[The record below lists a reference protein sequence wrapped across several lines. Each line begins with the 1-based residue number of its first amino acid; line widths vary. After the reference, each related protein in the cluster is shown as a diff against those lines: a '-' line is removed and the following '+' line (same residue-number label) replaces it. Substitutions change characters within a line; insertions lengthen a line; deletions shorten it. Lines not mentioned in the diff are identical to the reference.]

1 MDWTAIVHI
10 AGEGKE
16 ALYNLY
22 IDAKRVGEALTMEE
36 LKNFLAE
43 LPEEEKKD
51 DLCAVV
57 PDSDL
62 HRAGAAG
69 LPAESGTGRFER
81 QVPGRGGE
89 SGGGGK
95 ELLRGAE
102 GAGQIPADV

>member
-1 MDWTAIVHI
+1 MSWVAIVHI

-51 DLCAVV
+51 DLCA
-57 PDSDL
+57 
-62 HRAGAAG
+62 
-69 LPAESGTGRFER
+69 ER
-81 QVPGRGGE
+81 
-89 SGGGGK
+89 
-95 ELLRGAE
+95 
-102 GAGQIPADV
+102 